1 MQEHD
6 AAVTYESY
14 LRLDTLLS
22 LQVPRSE
29 GPEHDEILFIVI
41 HQVYELW
48 FKELLHEL
56 DHVAELFRTDNRRCC
71 SSGWRWS

>member
-1 MQEHD
+1 MQEHE

-14 LRLDTLLS
+14 LRLDALLS

-41 HQVYELW
+41 H
-48 FKELLHEL
+48 
-56 DHVAELFRTDNRRCC
+56 
-71 SSGWRWS
+71 